1 MAETLTEIL
10 RRPGHRQ
17 LRLADGSSFKVPTAL
32 FRQRPLQTNTPL
44 DVEAYQKQLEA
55 LAPKAALEQA
65 VAMLEQRDRSR
76 QEILDKL
83 TQVGY
88 SQQAAGFA
96 CDKLSQAGYL
106 DDRRY
111 AQDTLVRLGKR
122 YGVIRLK
129 NELRRKGIAEELIEE
144 LLSEQDQDGQL
155 AAAIAQAHKSLRSAA
170 RNPDTCY
177 LKVYAALA
185 RRGFPPQVVREALQ
199 AVFSESDNDAE
210 FIDG

>member
-1 MAETLTEIL
+1 MADTITEIL
-10 RRPGHRQ
+10 RRPGHRL
-17 LRLADGSSFKVPTAL
+17 LRLGDGSSVKVPTAL
-32 FRQRPLQTNTPL
+32 FKQRPLQANAVF
-44 DVEAYQKQLEA
+44 DADDYYRQLEA

-65 VAMLEQRDRSR
+65 VTMLEQRDRSR

-83 TQVGY
+83 TQAGY
-88 SQQAAGFA
+88 SQQAASYA

-111 AQDTLVRLGKR
+111 AQDTLARLGKR

-129 NELRRKGIAEELIEE
+129 NELRRKGIDEELIEE
-144 LLSEQDQDGQL
+144 LLSEQEHGDQL
-155 AAAIAQAHKSLRSAA
+155 AAAIAQAQKALRSAA

-177 LKVYAALA
+177 QKAYAALA

-199 AVFSESDNDAE
+199 AVFSESDHETE